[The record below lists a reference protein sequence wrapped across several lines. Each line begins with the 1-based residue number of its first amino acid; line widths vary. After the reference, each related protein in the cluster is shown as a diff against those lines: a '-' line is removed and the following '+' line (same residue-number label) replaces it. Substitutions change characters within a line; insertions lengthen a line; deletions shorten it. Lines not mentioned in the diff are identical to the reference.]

1 MAPFT
6 RGLFS
11 FAPAPAPSAPP
22 ARATAS
28 PEAACSPEAGANAG
42 QDPGLDAIAR
52 ALRVLESRPLPTGA
66 ASPWDAAEAWARHVA
81 LGAPA
86 PGCQQ
91 APGDGR
97 REWMGLSAFLVA
109 ARQTEQSQVG
119 RVIGDLRGSLSACV
133 EAFRASCAAD
143 GEADAGVGLELERL
157 VQLVQREPPSALKA
171 QIGRLVDTIGRT
183 VEGRRRRQEAEL
195 RTLAARLDAARGA
208 LLEAQRES
216 QTDALTQLANR
227 RAFDAFVL
235 RALRLRDEF
244 QQVSTL
250 VLFDADHFK
259 RINDDFGHPTGDVVL
274 RRIADTLVR
283 SFPRRSDFV
292 GRYGGE
298 EFAVIL
304 ADVPAPAARQ
314 LVERSLT
321 SVRDQRIEHQGAV
334 LRVTLSAGIAEL
346 RTGESV
352 EGWLGRTDAALL
364 RAKQT
369 GRDRS
374 VVAA

>member
-1 MAPFT
+1 
-6 RGLFS
+6 
-11 FAPAPAPSAPP
+11 
-22 ARATAS
+22 
-28 PEAACSPEAGANAG
+28 
-42 QDPGLDAIAR
+42 
-52 ALRVLESRPLPTGA
+52 
-66 ASPWDAAEAWARHVA
+66 
-81 LGAPA
+81 
-86 PGCQQ
+86 
-91 APGDGR
+91 
-97 REWMGLSAFLVA
+97 
-109 ARQTEQSQVG
+109 
-119 RVIGDLRGSLSACV
+119 
-133 EAFRASCAAD
+133 
-143 GEADAGVGLELERL
+143 
-157 VQLVQREPPSALKA
+157 
-171 QIGRLVDTIGRT
+171 
-183 VEGRRRRQEAEL
+183 
-195 RTLAARLDAARGA
+195 
-208 LLEAQRES
+208 
-216 QTDALTQLANR
+216 LTQLANR